1 MKFKEQAQVIDD
13 SVVVPITTD
22 NKVDRLMAS
31 EHSQSIDSIV
41 VNESEQE
48 MASTHEKDQSSS
60 APSSS
65 SNIRNDT
72 TPPVLSPSSNATL
85 KLTKEL
91 LFPEGTKAIS
101 DHCSFDPAL
110 SLIQDK
116 EDDD

>member
-22 NKVDRLMAS
+22 NKVDRLMAP
-31 EHSQSIDSIV
+31 EQSQSIDSIV

-48 MASTHEKDQSSS
+48 LASTHEKDQSSS
-60 APSSS
+60 ASSK
-65 SNIRNDT
+65 IRNDT